1 MVNGIVYLGDIF
13 SADVA
18 IWPMWSMWYF
28 VDHIDS
34 ADVADVV
41 DVVDVVFR
49 RTRHFS
55 AAQIDSQYDARRRSG
70 NRFPLCD
77 E

>member
-18 IWPMWSMWYF
+18 IWPMWSMWSMWYF

-41 DVVDVVFR
+41 DVVFR
-49 RTRHFS
+49 RMPRIYIDRMFTRYAS
-55 AAQIDSQYDARRRSG
+55 MRI
-70 NRFPLCD
+70 
-77 E
+77 

>member
-18 IWPMWSMWYF
+18 IWPMWSMWSMWYF

-41 DVVDVVFR
+41 DVVFR
-49 RTRHFS
+49 RTPVTHYTAGPS
-55 AAQIDSQYDARRRSG
+55 
-70 NRFPLCD
+70 CV
-77 E
+77 

>member
-18 IWPMWSMWYF
+18 IWPMWSMWSMWYF

-49 RTRHFS
+49 RTLTT
-55 AAQIDSQYDARRRSG
+55 IMIINDDYY
-70 NRFPLCD
+70 CYTK
-77 E
+77 

>member
-1 MVNGIVYLGDIF
+1 VVNGIVYLGDIF

-49 RTRHFS
+49 RTLSKFG
-55 AAQIDSQYDARRRSG
+55 D
-70 NRFPLCD
+70 N
-77 E
+77 